1 MVPDIETLEHKY
13 GKKEIVNVLNERVYG
28 EIAILKCLQ
37 KDGWEG
43 VWVANFG
50 GMQF

>member
-13 GKKEIVNVLNERVYG
+13 GKKEIVYG

-50 GMQF
+50 GMRF